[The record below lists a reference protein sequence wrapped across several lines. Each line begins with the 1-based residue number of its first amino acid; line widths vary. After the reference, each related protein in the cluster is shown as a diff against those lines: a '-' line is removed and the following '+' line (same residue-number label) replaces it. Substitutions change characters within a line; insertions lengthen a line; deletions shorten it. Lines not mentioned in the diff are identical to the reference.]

1 MSAYKRMWL
10 AREQRDHAA
19 ARATET
25 ESAEETTTETPM
37 LPHRSLVVHR
47 NQQPLFRTG
56 GAK

>member
-37 LPHRSLVVHR
+37 LPHRRQVANP
-47 NQQPLFRTG
+47 NQQSLFTG
-56 GAK
+56 VAK

>member
-25 ESAEETTTETPM
+25 ESAEKTTTETSM
-37 LPHRSLVVHR
+37 LPHRSHR
-47 NQQPLFRTG
+47 NQQPLFAG
-56 GAK
+56 VAK